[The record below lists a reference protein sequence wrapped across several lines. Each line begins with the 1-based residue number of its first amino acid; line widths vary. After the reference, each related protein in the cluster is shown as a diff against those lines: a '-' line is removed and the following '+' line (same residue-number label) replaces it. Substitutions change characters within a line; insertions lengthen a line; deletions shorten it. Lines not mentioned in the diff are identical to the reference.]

1 MGSQIA
7 FFSNQFASKQGHGVA
22 RYSKELFAHLRNQNE
37 CDITPIAAWSDVEST
52 ELENFKEQTGLQ
64 LLRTGRRLTSALWTY
79 LGWPWLEIIAGRK
92 FDLVHIL
99 SLGYPVSVKGKV
111 LITIHDIGPLTH
123 PEYFSENP
131 PWLMRKAL
139 KQAVKNCQS
148 IICVS
153 EYTAMEVKQ
162 YALEHFA
169 VDLSEKLVVVHEGV
183 NQSFFDAP
191 RKVSDAFQNKLPEN
205 FFLCAGK
212 ISPRKN
218 TIRVFEALTNAQLQT
233 SNLVL
238 VGGDGWD
245 HEQVKLKVAELNLQ
259 NRVHFLGYVS
269 DEELKYCYT
278 QCQAFV
284 YPSLFE
290 GFGLTV
296 LEAMAC
302 GSPVISSNT
311 TSIPE
316 VAGDAALLVNPLNS
330 EDIAE
335 AMIRISQDEKS
346 RTQLI
351 EKGSL
356 RAKKMTWKK
365 AATETIK
372 VYQEVLEKN
381 D

>member
-1 MGSQIA
+1 MKLGI
-7 FFSNQFASKQGHGVA
+7 FSNQFASSKGHGVA

-37 CDITPIAAWSDVEST
+37 FDITPIAAWTDLEPT
-52 ELENFKEQTGLQ
+52 ELENYKEGTGLE
-64 LLRTGRRLTSALWTY
+64 LLKTGRKITPALWTY
-79 LGWPWLEIIAGRK
+79 VGWPSLEFIAGRN

-191 RKVSDAFQNKLPEN
+191 RKVSDAFQIKLPEN

-218 TIRVFEALTNAQLQT
+218 TIRVLEALTNAQLQT

-302 GSPVISSNT
+302 GSPVISSNS

-316 VAGDAALLVNPLNS
+316 VAGDAALLVDPMNS
-330 EDIAE
+330 EEIAE
-335 AMIRISQDEKS
+335 AMIRISQDDNL

-351 EKGSL
+351 EKGRL

-365 AATETIK
+365 AAVETMA
-372 VYQEVLEKN
+372 VYKSVV